1 MKRIFLFFLTNI
13 LVMLSISIVYSLLA
27 ASGLVPQGYMGQ
39 LVVFSLLIGF
49 GGSFISLLMSKWMAK
64 TMMGVQIVD
73 GNGSYATLVHT
84 VHSLA
89 KQAGLPKMPEVGIY
103 QSKEV
108 NAFATGPSKSNSL
121 VAVSTGLLQ
130 RMDQKEVHGVLA
142 HEITHI
148 ANGDMVTMT
157 LVQGVVNSFTYLVS
171 IVVTNLIA
179 GALRGNSERG
189 IGDSWFVRQIIFS
202 FVYGL
207 VAFAAFP
214 IVAAFSRYR
223 EYRADAGGAKLAGSN
238 DMVAALQKLKSFVN
252 VVEEK
257 EPAFQSLKI
266 SNKKA
271 FMEWFSTHPP
281 LDKRIKALQSR
292 SF

>member
-266 SNKKA
+266 SNRKA